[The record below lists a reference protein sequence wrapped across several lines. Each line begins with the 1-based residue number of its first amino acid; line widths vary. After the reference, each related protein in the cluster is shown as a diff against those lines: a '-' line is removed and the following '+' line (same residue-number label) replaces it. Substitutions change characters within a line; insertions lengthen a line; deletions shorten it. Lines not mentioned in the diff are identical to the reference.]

1 MHCMNNILPQIG
13 RTPLVELGRISRA
26 AGLETPIM
34 AKAEMFN
41 PGGSVKDR
49 VAQAMVE
56 DAEAR
61 GILHPGAT
69 IIEPTSGNTGIGL
82 ALVAAVKGY
91 RLILTMPETMSLER
105 RKLLAAYGAEV
116 RLTPAA
122 EGMAGA
128 VAEALRLRAAV
139 KGSVTLGQF
148 DNPTNPL
155 CHYMTTGREIIEQT
169 GGRVDIFVACVGTGG
184 TVSGTGRRLKE
195 HNGAVRIVAVEPAS
209 SPLLSTGKAGPHKI
223 QGIGANF
230 IPKTYDAAVV
240 DEIVTVSDDD
250 AMRTAR
256 QLAATEGLFAGISS
270 GAAVAAVVRIA
281 MRQENRGKHI
291 VTLLPDTG
299 ERYLSTEL
307 FGYNS

>member
-1 MHCMNNILPQIG
+1 M
-13 RTPLVELGRISRA
+13 ELGRISRA

-34 AKAEMFN
+34 AKAEMLN

-61 GILHPGAT
+61 GILLPGAT

-82 ALVAAVKGY
+82 ALVSAVKGY
-91 RLILTMPETMSLER
+91 HLILTMPETMSLER

-128 VAEALRLRAAV
+128 VAEAGRLRAAV

-148 DNPTNPL
+148 DNPANPR

-169 GGRVDIFVACVGTGG
+169 GGMVDIFVACVGTGG

-230 IPKTYDAAVV
+230 VPKTYDAAVV
-240 DEIVTVSDDD
+240 DEIVTVTDDE

-256 QLAATEGLFAGISS
+256 QLAATEGLLVGISS
-270 GAAVAAVVRIA
+270 GAAVAAAVKIA
-281 MRQENRGKHI
+281 MRQENRGKRI

-307 FGYNS
+307 FDNNP